1 MDDNIE
7 KVSIQKSRYLAAS
20 LENAKKRADYFDKKL
35 KSLDNKFALFRLIT
49 IIAFLAIIV
58 NIFSKH
64 NPIIN
69 LLLIIFFLVYC
80 LISSWLHNIIQSK
93 QRKWK
98 SYSLSYSL
106 SLSRIA
112 RDFNFI
118 SNHKSPWHDETIHV
132 PKGHFYSSDL
142 DIHTHLFLLFNT
154 CSTSQ
159 GSSNLFKLFME
170 AGVLPTEKNLSS
182 IRSSKANLLS
192 HKTQLLRRFEALRL
206 DEQFLQKFFKQK
218 EKKQDEAENVGDE
231 ITFSSLGNKEK
242 VNFYSRNIYSI
253 ISVTAWI
260 LILLPALLKFINT
273 PNAEELLQPLFLY
286 AMFLFLGVF
295 IFNSVTEN
303 ANRVS
308 QSSKIIEEVIK
319 AISKKNKMNHALNF
333 SFLED
338 QSIKKINT
346 LNFLINLI
354 SLRGNPIFW
363 VTLHIFF
370 PFDAIICFLLQIKL
384 KSIEKNLL
392 IWEQELYEFD
402 LLASFAR
409 FRAENP
415 SSRFLTDKDRALA
428 SPNFIECT
436 NLGHPLIAENKRICN
451 SIYLQK
457 ASPLVLLTGSNM
469 AGKSTFL
476 RTLGTNILLSNMG
489 APVCA
494 EKFIV
499 MPSRLLC
506 AIRIDDSL
514 SDGTSYF
521 YAEVKRLKYI
531 LDSLESRNLVPGLFL
546 IDEIFRGTNNK
557 ERFTGS
563 LHIIN
568 ALFEKNSFGFISTHD
583 LALARIDE
591 KDNRLINM
599 HFRERLEENK
609 LIFDYLIKEGAC
621 PTTNALFIMKQEGLP
636 VP

>member
-1 MDDNIE
+1 MVDNIGT
-7 KVSIQKSRYLAAS
+7 VTLQKSRYLTTS

-49 IIAFLAIIV
+49 IIAFLAILV
-58 NIFSKH
+58 SLFSKQD
-64 NPIIN
+64 PIIN
-69 LLLIIFFLVYC
+69 LLLIVLFLVYC
-80 LISSWLHNIIQSK
+80 LLSSWIHNIIQAK

-98 SYSLSYSL
+98 AYSLSYSL
-106 SLSRIA
+106 SQSRIT

-118 SNHKSPWHDETIHV
+118 SSHKSPWHDETIRV
-132 PKGHFYSSDL
+132 PKGHIYSSDL

-154 CSTSQ
+154 CSTAE

-182 IRSSKANLLS
+182 TRSLKANFLS

-218 EKKQDEAENVGDE
+218 EKKQEEAENVGIE
-231 ITFSSLGNKEK
+231 INLSSQGNQEK

-253 ISVTAWI
+253 ISIIAWI
-260 LILLPALLKFINT
+260 LILFPALLKFINT

-303 ANRVS
+303 ANKVS
-308 QSSKIIEEVIK
+308 QSSKSIEEVIK
-319 AISKKNKMNHALNF
+319 AISKKNIINHALNF

-370 PFDAIICFLLQIKL
+370 PFDAVICFILQVKL
-384 KSIEKNLL
+384 KSIEKNLS
-392 IWEQELYEFD
+392 IWEQELFEFD

-415 SSRFLTDKDRALA
+415 SSRFLTEKDRALA

-436 NLGHPLIAENKRICN
+436 NLGHPLIAENKRVCN

-457 ASPLVLLTGSNM
+457 TSPVVLLTGSNM

-494 EKFIV
+494 EKFII

-531 LDSLESRNLVPGLFL
+531 LDSLNSSNLTPGLFL

-568 ALFEKNSFGFISTHD
+568 ALFDKNSFGFISTHD

-591 KDNRLINM
+591 KDERLINM

-609 LIFDYLIKEGAC
+609 LVFDYLIKEGAC